1 MKGQVIVLMRNKV
14 EIRIA
19 GKDYKLVGVDSDEYM
34 QRIGLYVDKKMNE
47 ILRSS
52 NNLSTSMAAV
62 LTSLNIAEEYMRSK
76 DREEALKKEFEEAQ
90 KNEKQLKERID
101 NLESDKEKLSKQ
113 KTDLQLELAKRE
125 AELAEVRSNLEKA
138 SRTKGIY

>member
-1 MKGQVIVLMRNKV
+1 MNRNKV

-47 ILRSS
+47 ILKRS

-62 LTSLNIAEEYMRSK
+62 LTSLNIAEEYMRTRDSEEVLRK
-76 DREEALKKEFEEAQ
+76 EYEEAKKR
-90 KNEKQLKERID
+90 ERELRDSID
-101 NLESDKEKLSKQ
+101 NLESEKEKLTKQ

-125 AELAEVRSNLEKA
+125 AELAEVRSTLEKTA
-138 SRTKGIY
+138 RTKGIY

>member
-1 MKGQVIVLMRNKV
+1 MRNKV

-47 ILRSS
+47 ILKTS

-62 LTSLNIAEEYMRSK
+62 LTSLNIAEEYMRMK
-76 DREEALKKEFEEAQ
+76 DSDEVLKKEFEEVR
-90 KNEKQLKERID
+90 KEERQLRERID
-101 NLESDKEKLSKQ
+101 NLELEKERLSKQ

-125 AELAEVRSNLEKA
+125 AELAEVRSNLEKTA
-138 SRTKGIY
+138 RTKGIY

>member
-1 MKGQVIVLMRNKV
+1 MRNKV

-47 ILRSS
+47 ILKRS

-62 LTSLNIAEEYMRSK
+62 LTSLNIAEEYIRTKES
-76 DREEALKKEFEEAQ
+76 EESLKKEFEEVQ
-90 KNEKQLKERID
+90 KSGRQLKERID
-101 NLESDKEKLSKQ
+101 NLESEKEKLSKQ

-125 AELAEVRSNLEKA
+125 AELAEVRNNLEKTA
-138 SRTKGIY
+138 RTKGIY